1 MNFTS
6 SKMQNRFQ
14 EHFAATDGRC
24 VEEREVHALV
34 AVHANYYELEGPN
47 CPEIHEVMWHLL
59 LPKLRLEVRRWIQK
73 PTSVVTAAGLN
84 LKDDLAQFLG
94 EK

>member
-1 MNFTS
+1 
-6 SKMQNRFQ
+6 MQNRFQ
-14 EHFAATDGRC
+14 QHFEAIDGRC
-24 VEEREVHALV
+24 LEEREVHALI
-34 AVHANYYELEGPN
+34 AVHASYYELEGPN
-47 CPEIHEVMWHLL
+47 CPEMHEVMWHLL

-73 PTSVVTAAGLN
+73 PASAVNAAGLM